1 MKALWLFVHFA
12 GLAFWIGGGIAAMT
26 VARCSR
32 REDRAG
38 LRTIARTQAAIV
50 RKVIAPG
57 AVLVVLSGLVL
68 TLRMMDA
75 FETGMSH
82 WLLTMQGAGLLG
94 ALLTL
99 IFSLPMAGRIGRTDP
114 EVDPEKFDALRTR
127 LALVG
132 SIAGVLAWIALFA
145 GVAYRTG
152 L

>member
-26 VARCSR
+26 AARSAQ

-38 LRTIARTQAAIV
+38 LRTVARLQAALV

-57 AVLVVLSGLVL
+57 AVMVVLSGLVL
-68 TLRMMDA
+68 TLRMMNA

-82 WLLTMQGAGLLG
+82 WLMTMQGAGLLG

-99 IFSLPMAGRIGRTDP
+99 IVSLPVAGRIGRTDP
-114 EVDPEKFDALRTR
+114 EAESATFDALRKR
-127 LALVG
+127 LALAG
-132 SIAGVLAWIALFA
+132 SIAGMLAWIALIA
-145 GVAYRTG
+145 AVAYRTG

>member
-12 GLAFWIGGGIAAMT
+12 GLAFWIGGGIAAMCVAKIVRRDDRGSQRT
-26 VARCSR
+26 VARAQS
-32 REDRAG
+32 
-38 LRTIARTQAAIV
+38 AIV

-57 AVLVVLSGLVL
+57 AVMVVLSGLVL
-68 TLRMMDA
+68 TLRMMNA

-82 WLLTMQGAGLLG
+82 WLMTMQGAGLLG

-99 IFSLPMAGRIGRTDP
+99 IFALPAAGRIGRTDP
-114 EVDPEKFDALRTR
+114 EAEPETFNALRKR

-132 SIAGVLAWIALFA
+132 SIAGVLAWIALIA